1 MSTKAVIAPTVPP
14 PSVPRPPPTPVTPP
28 PSGTA
33 SSSSSSSTSSQS
45 SKSTTTRGSTKSE
58 VRYRTTKIQE
68 TVYHTLTDNGAGEFG
83 DNGLVDYAAKSI
95 NVRLVSLDSTTDG
108 YKSDH
113 EDAKSFEQSNESSS
127 SSSGPGGGSSSS
139 SGSSNSNS
147 STQKG
152 GAYLDNAVSEQLLA
166 SSTLRVNYATGSGA
180 EVTNTAAYRPAE
192 ITIDLCPLTS
202 DYVVPG
208 SVMFTWMGQVFSDF
222 DGILWRGRTGSDPGL
237 RAGLMNYSTGIATVT
252 DYVVSGSP
260 SSFTLQSLWTIR
272 QAWNTAS
279 VFFRT
284 EAAPIKPS
292 GLVMSIVD
300 SQGNNLTASS
310 QLDGS
315 ITGEHLHGTIEY
327 PTGEAAIQFG
337 DYLLDSALTPEQ
349 KAEWWYD
356 PADVGAVQPGK
367 IWRPW
372 PVDPTTLRYS
382 AVSYIYLPV
391 DVSLMGIDP
400 AALPPDGRVPFARP
414 GDTCVV
420 GLTHG
425 GAAFAPSV
433 GMTYDT
439 GHQRLSFVQV
449 LDSVT
454 GEEIRTGYTHDL
466 DAGTLTF
473 TDVAAYPSQVKV
485 VARTEVYRQI
495 AEVRIDGKV
504 RLTQPIGYAFPV
516 GAVFS
521 TALRQGDRF
530 ARVTRVYDQAS
541 WNKVKWTDG
550 IDPTVGEAPATY
562 NTTGSPIEVSNRGAI
577 TERWALHFKTS
588 TTFDLYGQHLGLIAS
603 GSINEDFAP
612 VNVAAGVPYFTLR
625 ALGWGGG
632 WAAGNAVFLD
642 TVGAEFPIDLVRTV
656 QPSSPA
662 GIDDNFWL
670 VQRGDVGRP
679 PESGF

>member
-1 MSTKAVIAPTVPP
+1 MPEVAISPNVPP
-14 PSVPRPPPTPVTPP
+14 PEIPRVPPPAPAPIPGPQPANPMPVYAALP
-28 PSGTA
+28 
-33 SSSSSSSTSSQS
+33 TSNNTVK
-45 SKSTTTRGSTKSE
+45 SKLTNGSTKTE
-58 VRYRTTKIQE
+58 TKYRTTKTQE
-68 TVYHTLTDNGAGEFG
+68 TVRHSLTDNGAGG
-83 DNGLVDYAAKSI
+83 MGADGTVSYAAKSI
-95 NVRLVSLDSTTDG
+95 NARLLSLDATTDG

-113 EDAKSFEQSNESSS
+113 EDTRAFDGGTQL
-127 SSSGPGGGSSSS
+127 PGGSSSS
-139 SGSSNSNS
+139 
-147 STQKG
+147 QKG
-152 GAYLDNAVSEQLLA
+152 GEYLDNAVSEQLLA
-166 SSTLRVNYATGSGA
+166 ASTVRVAYAVGSGA
-180 EVTNTAAYRPAE
+180 EATNVAPYRPAD
-192 ITIDLCPLTS
+192 ITIDLCPTTS

-208 SVMFTWMGQVFSDF
+208 SVQFVWMGQTYQDF
-222 DGILWRGRTGSDPGL
+222 DGLLWRGRTGGNPGI
-237 RAGLMNYSTGIATVT
+237 RAGHMNYSTGIATIT

-260 SSFTLQSLWTIR
+260 SDFTLQSLWTIR
-272 QAWNTAS
+272 QTWNTAS

-284 EAAPIKPS
+284 EAAPLKPT
-292 GLVMSIVD
+292 GLVLTVTD
-300 SQGNNLTASS
+300 AQGGNLTGASQG
-310 QLDGS
+310 DGS
-315 ITGEHLHGTIEY
+315 ITGTHLHGRVEY
-327 PTGEAAIQFG
+327 ATGEAEVQFG
-337 DYLLDSALTPEQ
+337 DYLLDSSLTDAQ
-349 KAEWWYD
+349 KQEWWYD
-356 PADVGAVQPGK
+356 PQLVGAVQPGR

-400 AALPPDGRVPFARP
+400 AALPADGRVPFARP

-420 GLTHG
+420 GVTHSG
-425 GAAFAPSV
+425 PAFAPSV
-433 GMTYDT
+433 GQTYNV
-439 GHQRLSFVQV
+439 GHTRLSFVQV
-449 LDSVT
+449 LDNVT

-473 TDVAAYPSQVKV
+473 TDLAGYPAQVRV
-485 VARTEVYRQI
+485 VGRTEVYRQI

-504 RLTQPIGYAFPV
+504 RLTQPIGYAFPAD
-516 GAVFS
+516 AVFS

-550 IDPTVGEAPATY
+550 VDSTVGEAGATY
-562 NTTGSPIEVSNRGAI
+562 NATGSPVEVTNRGAI

-612 VNVAAGVPYFTLR
+612 PNTAAGVPYFTLR

-662 GIDDNFWL
+662 GIDDSFWL

-679 PESGF
+679 PESGL

>member
-1 MSTKAVIAPTVPP
+1 MTTSMSVTPSVPP
-14 PSVPRPPPTPVTPP
+14 PSVPRPPAVGSESGVSFEPVYVSAPTGSNIV
-28 PSGTA
+28 
-33 SSSSSSSTSSQS
+33 
-45 SKSTTTRGSTKSE
+45 KSTLTNGSTKTE
-58 VRYRTTKIQE
+58 TRYRTTKVQE
-68 TVYHTLTDNGAGEFG
+68 TVQHTLSDNGAG
-83 DNGLVDYAAKSI
+83 GLGADGTVVYASRAV
-95 NVRLVSLDSTTDG
+95 NVRLVSLDATTDG

-113 EDAKSFEQSNESSS
+113 EDTRSFD
-127 SSSGPGGGSSSS
+127 GGTVVPGSSASS
-139 SGSSNSNS
+139 
-147 STQKG
+147 QKG
-152 GAYLDNAVSEQLLA
+152 GEYQDNAVSEQLLA
-166 SSTLRVNYATGSGA
+166 TSTVRVTYAVGSGA
-180 EVTNTAAYRPAE
+180 EATNTATYRPAE

-208 SVMFTWMGQVFSDF
+208 SVQFTWMGEVYQDF

-252 DYVVSGSP
+252 DYVVTGSP
-260 SSFTLQSLWTIR
+260 SSFSLQSLWTIR

-327 PTGEAAIQFG
+327 PTGEVAIQFG
-337 DYLLDSALTPEQ
+337 DYLLDSALTDEQ

-356 PADVGAVQPGK
+356 PADVGAVQAGK

-372 PVDPTTLRYS
+372 PVDPSTLRYS

-420 GLTHG
+420 GVTHG
-425 GAAFAPSV
+425 GSAFAPFA
-433 GMTYDT
+433 GQTYNT
-439 GHQRLSFVQV
+439 GHTRLSFVQV
-449 LDSVT
+449 LNATT
-454 GEEIRTGYTHDL
+454 GAEIRTGYTHDL
-466 DAGTLTF
+466 DAGTVTF
-473 TDVAAYPSQVKV
+473 TDLTDYPAQVKV

-495 AEVRIDGKV
+495 AEVRIDGRV
-504 RLTQPIGYAFPV
+504 RLTQPIGTAFPV

-541 WNKVKWTDG
+541 WNGVKWTDG
-550 IDPTVGEAPATY
+550 VDPTVGDAAATY
-562 NTTGSPIEVSNRGAI
+562 NATGSPVEVTNRGAI
-577 TERWALHFKTS
+577 TERWALRFKTS
-588 TTFDLYGQHLGLIAS
+588 TTFDVYGQHLGLIAS
-603 GSINEDFAP
+603 GSVNEDLAP
-612 VNVAAGVPYFTLR
+612 VNVAAGAPYFTLR

-632 WAAGNAVFLD
+632 WAAGNTVFVD
-642 TVGAEFPIDLVRTV
+642 TVGAEAPIDLVRTV

-662 GIDDNFWL
+662 GVDDSFWL